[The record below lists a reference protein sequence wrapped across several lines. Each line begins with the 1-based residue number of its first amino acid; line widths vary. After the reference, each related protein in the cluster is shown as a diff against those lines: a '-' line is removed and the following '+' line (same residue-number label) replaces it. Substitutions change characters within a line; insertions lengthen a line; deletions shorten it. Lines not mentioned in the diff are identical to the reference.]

1 MSTTSAHGS
10 EGPVAELGKVAGEHR
25 PRSPGTWEA
34 GLTRGPSLKL
44 NTDTHTQQGRIS
56 RCGGTNELDQA
67 GGQRAGQACARSL
80 AVAGV
85 TAATNRS

>member
-44 NTDTHTQQGRIS
+44 NTDTHTHSREEFPGVAEPMNWTRLEGSVLAKPAQGAWRWQ
-56 RCGGTNELDQA
+56 G
-67 GGQRAGQACARSL
+67 
-80 AVAGV
+80 
-85 TAATNRS
+85 